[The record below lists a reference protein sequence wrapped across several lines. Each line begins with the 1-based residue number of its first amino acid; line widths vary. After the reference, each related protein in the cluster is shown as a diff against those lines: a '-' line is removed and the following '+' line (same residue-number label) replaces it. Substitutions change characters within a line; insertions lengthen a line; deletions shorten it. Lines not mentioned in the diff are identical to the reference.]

1 MESRNRFI
9 GTDEPIYLRGSSG
22 DTEIKSR
29 LVDTV
34 QEGEGGMN
42 RKTSMET
49 YASPLVK

>member
-29 LVDTV
+29 LVETV

-42 RKTSMET
+42 
-49 YASPLVK
+49 

>member
-1 MESRNRFI
+1 MESRSRFI
-9 GTDEPIYLRGSSG
+9 GTDEPIYFRGSSG
-22 DTEIKSR
+22 DAEIESR

-42 RKTSMET
+42 RETSMKT